1 MANERNVARARYR
14 HASRDASQAK
24 AQSIRNVMNPPKG
37 SVDKRDFKTF
47 LLGPDQPAY
56 SEAGI
61 GSALKEIIKMATRS
75 KYPKRAPKGSSL
87 EEKIAYRDQR
97 AKELKAYRDRDKAK
111 AEAKKDK
118 RLTKY
123 RAKKDAARIRAAARV
138 KKREDRERGK
148 QAIRDYEAE
157 IQAEIARTRQMA
169 ARSAAQRDKARSQRE
184 AAGRAADAAQANRA
198 RLKRVG
204 GSGRKGTNATGSEI
218 GGAMGKRHRDQFG
231 NWGWR

>member
-1 MANERNVARARYR
+1 
-14 HASRDASQAK
+14 
-24 AQSIRNVMNPPKG
+24 MNPPKG
-37 SVDKRDFKTF
+37 SGDKRDFKTF
-47 LLGPDQPAY
+47 LLGPDEPIY
-56 SEAGI
+56 NEAGI
-61 GSALKEIIKMATRS
+61 GSALKGIIKMATRS
-75 KYPKRAPKGSSL
+75 KYPKFAPKKASL
-87 EEKIAYRDQR
+87 EDKIKYREAR
-97 AKELKAYRDRDKAK
+97 AKDLKKIRDKKSAK

-123 RAKKDAARIRAAARV
+123 RKKRDAAASRAAARV

>member
-14 HASRDASQAK
+14 HASRDVSQAK

-37 SVDKRDFKTF
+37 SGDKRDFKTF

-61 GSALKEIIKMATRS
+61 GSALKGIIKMATRS

-87 EEKIAYRDQR
+87 EERIAYRDQR

-111 AEAKKDK
+111 AEAKKEK

-123 RAKKDAARIRAAARV
+123 RAKKDAARTRAAARV
-138 KKREDRERGK
+138 KKREKREEAKATSGK
-148 QAIRDYEAE
+148 KQWRDYGEERRMQEAYY
-157 IQAEIARTRQMA
+157 RRQRQVPITEAKENA
-169 ARSAAQRDKARSQRE
+169 AKRAAASKRPSAAER
-184 AAGRAADAAQANRA
+184 RAAEYKASADRIERMQAGY
-198 RLKRVG
+198 KYKG
-204 GSGRKGTNATGSEI
+204 GSGTR
-218 GGAMGKRHRDQFG
+218 GGFRRGY
-231 NWGWR
+231 